1 MSKIVRVSKETVSLE
16 KLKEFLP
23 ESAYQ
28 AVCDSLLDSSTNK
41 VYDDSL
47 YRQYF
52 SATPTPVLSEAE
64 QSELFEQLGNG
75 WVKNHFSTDTLRSFL
90 HSEPTNKRIRNKHD

>member
-1 MSKIVRVSKETVSLE
+1 MSKIVRVTKETVSLD

-28 AVCDSLLDSSTNK
+28 AVCDSLSVTSNEK

-52 SATPTPVLSEAE
+52 SAIPTPVLSEAE

-90 HSEPTNKRIRNKHD
+90 HSEPTNKRLRNRDD